1 MNSTDETATKEQW
14 SKAKTIYLST
24 LQSENEKSQVERYL
38 SMVVAV
44 DRVKD
49 KFVAFTSNA
58 FAADFLRDNYA
69 ERLKKCLELVAPEGK
84 VEIEFKYSAT
94 AAPSS
99 TRQSA
104 ARQSERHRPQR
115 ISTFVSTMPLNE
127 DYTFDEFVRGPSN
140 SFAVAAAK
148 AVVMNPGKGGYNPL
162 FIYGG
167 TGLGKTHLMQ
177 AIGNEIK
184 RKDPSMA
191 VCYLTA
197 EEYLNEYVNYMKEN
211 DVAGFRVKYRSVDVL
226 LLDDVQ
232 FFQRGN
238 KIQIQDEFFNT
249 FNALKDK
256 QKQIVMTSDVAPK
269 NMPAIEERLVSRFE
283 GGMLQEI
290 EQPKYETRLA
300 ILKKKAEGIDV
311 TVPDHALEF
320 IAERIESHVRAME
333 GALQKIRV
341 YLLAYPSTVLT
352 EEILEHLLDDFIKKE
367 QTLRM
372 LDIKEIQQTVAK
384 RYAVTMEQM
393 LSQER
398 PQSVVTP
405 RQLAMYIARKF
416 TPKSLPEIAE
426 KFNKTHATILHGVRN
441 IEKRLDT
448 EPELKTSLVEILA
461 EFGYKPSDKME

>member
-1 MNSTDETATKEQW
+1 MNITDDTATKEQW
-14 SKAKTIYLST
+14 EKAKSIYLST
-24 LQSENEKSQVERYL
+24 LQSEDEKSQVERYL
-38 SMVVAV
+38 SMVTSVEK
-44 DRVKD
+44 VKD
-49 KFVAFTSNA
+49 KFVAFTANA
-58 FAADFLRDNYA
+58 FSAEFLRSNYS
-69 ERLKKCLELVAPEGK
+69 ERLRKCLELVAPEGS
-84 VEIEFKYSAT
+84 VDIEFKFSPSNAQT
-94 AAPSS
+94 AKHA
-99 TRQSA
+99 A
-104 ARQSERHRPQR
+104 ARQAEHPKTQR
-115 ISTFVSTMPLNE
+115 ISTFVSPIPLNE
-127 DYTFDEFVRGPSN
+127 EYTFDEFVRGPSN
-140 SFAVAAAK
+140 SFAIAAAK
-148 AVVMNPGKGGYNPL
+148 AVVMNPGRGGYNPL

-177 AIGNEIK
+177 AIGNEIR
-184 RKDPSMA
+184 RKDPSLA

-211 DVAGFRVKYRSVDVL
+211 DVPGFRVKYRSVDVL

-232 FFQRGN
+232 FFQRGKN
-238 KIQIQDEFFNT
+238 IQEEFFNT

-269 NMPAIEERLVSRFE
+269 NLPSIEERLISRFE

-290 EQPKYETRLA
+290 ETPSYETRLA

-311 TVPDHALEF
+311 VVPDFALEF

-333 GALQKIRV
+333 GALQKVRV
-341 YLLAYPSTVLT
+341 YMSAYPSTVLT
-352 EEILEHLLDDFIKKE
+352 EAILEHLLDDFIKKE
-367 QTLRM
+367 QTMRM
-372 LDIKEIQQTVAK
+372 LDIKEIQQAIAR
-384 RYAVTMEQM
+384 RYSVTMEQM
-393 LSQER
+393 LSPER

-405 RQLAMYIARKF
+405 RQLAMYVARKF

-448 EPELKTSLVEILA
+448 EPELKASLVEILA

>member
-1 MNSTDETATKEQW
+1 MNKTEDTATKEQW
-14 SKAKTIYLST
+14 EKAKSIYLDT

-38 SMVVAV
+38 SMISSVE
-44 DRVKD
+44 RVND
-49 KFVAFTSNA
+49 TFIAFTTNEFSA
-58 FAADFLRDNYA
+58 EFLKDNYS
-69 ERLKKCLELVAPEGK
+69 ERLKKCLELVTSEGS
-84 VEIEFKYSAT
+84 VNIEFKFSLSQAS
-94 AAPSS
+94 P
-99 TRQSA
+99 A
-104 ARQSERHRPQR
+104 ARQSISRSAEHAKSQK

-140 SFAVAAAK
+140 SFAIAAAK
-148 AVVMNPGKGGYNPL
+148 AVVTNPGKGGYNPL

-184 RKDPSMA
+184 KTDPSLA

-211 DVAGFRVKYRSVDVL
+211 DIPGFRTKYRSVDVL

-311 TVPDHALEF
+311 TVPKQALEF

-333 GALQKIRV
+333 GALQKVRV
-341 YLLAYPSTVLT
+341 YLMAYPSTVLT
-352 EEILEHLLDDFIKKE
+352 EDMLKHLLDDFIKKE

-372 LDIKEIQQTVAK
+372 LDIKEIQQNVAR
-384 RYAVTMEQM
+384 RYSITMEQM
-393 LSQER
+393 LSPER
-398 PQSVVTP
+398 PQSIVTP
-405 RQLAMYIARKF
+405 RQLAMYISRKF
-416 TPKSLPEIAE
+416 TTKSLPEIA
-426 KFNKTHATILHGVRN
+426 KMFDKTHATILHGVRS

-448 EPELKTSLVEILA
+448 EPELKASLVEILA